1 MRPLTPAARCR
12 TGTTRLG
19 NPWYDDVLQV
29 STVGQVS
36 GKLECFADGGPTMDR
51 FVDDTGPEWSR
62 RYCAMSTERLVL
74 TGPAE
79 ELRIAFVERFG
90 REPEGIW
97 AAPGRVNLIGEHT
110 DYNDG
115 FVLPLAIDY
124 RVTVAAARRADD
136 RLRLRSFEKGQRE
149 LTLSDIGPGL
159 VEGWAG
165 YVAGVMWSLAR
176 EGVEVGGL
184 DLALTS
190 DVPVGSGLS
199 SSAAV
204 ECATVLATR
213 DLYGGP
219 GDPGRLALIAHR
231 AENEIVGVP
240 SGIMDQMAS
249 MACIAGHVLLL
260 DTRSL
265 VAEQIPFD
273 LDAAGLTLLVIDTGV
288 SHALADGA
296 YAERRRA
303 CEAAARLLELPALR
317 DATVAD
323 VAAAADLLGEVRHRR
338 ARHVVTEN
346 ARVLEVV
353 DRLRAGRLGAIGPLL
368 TASHVSLRDD
378 YEVSA
383 PELDTAV
390 EAALRA
396 GALGARMTGAGFGG
410 CALALAPAAGVGAVT
425 RIVTAAFAD
434 RGFRAPTVFAVQ
446 PAHGA
451 RRLA

>member
-1 MRPLTPAARCR
+1 MAK
-12 TGTTRLG
+12 LG
-19 NPWYDDVLQV
+19 NARYDDALQMF
-29 STVGQVS
+29 SVGQVP
-36 GKLECFADGGPTMDR
+36 GKLECFAGGGSTMVR

-62 RYCAMSTERLVL
+62 RYCAMSTERLAF
-74 TGPAE
+74 TDPAE
-79 ELRIAFVERFG
+79 EVTVAFVERFG

-115 FVLPLAIDY
+115 FVLPLAIDH

-136 RLRLRSFEKGQRE
+136 RLRLLSLEKGERE
-149 LTLSDIGPGL
+149 MTLSDIGPGL

-165 YVAGVMWSLAR
+165 YVAGAMWSLAR

-219 GDPGRLALIAHR
+219 GDPGRLALIAQR

-265 VAEQIPFD
+265 VAEQVPFE

-303 CEAAARLLELPALR
+303 CEAAARLLEVPALR
-317 DATVAD
+317 DATEAD
-323 VAAAADLLGEVRHRR
+323 VAAAADLLGEVRYRR

-353 DRLRAGRLGAIGPLL
+353 DRLRAGRLEAIGPLL

-410 CALALAPAAGVGAVT
+410 CALALAPAVEVGAVT
-425 RIVTAAFAD
+425 RVVTAAFAD
-434 RGFRAPTVFAVQ
+434 RGFRAPTVFAVH